1 MVLLFVLLFFCLFAF
16 ASSFSFFSFFF
27 FFFFLEVGGG
37 EGDNMVIISS
47 PLYWSWGVHT
57 LNYRLKPHFSWFLR
71 YSSFLVAKYYILSI
85 LNWRYFLYPCSSP
98 GDWMVTHGTIYDVFI
113 VWAENRCRIPPFLE
127 PYDVNIAWNGLSC
140 RSFSSIFTMF
150 PLRVSLSGFVHC
162 FLRVLCF
169 TVLVLGEVDK
179 AFVNVIVQSED
190 GQNSSFANIVGK
202 FARVGAI
209 KQVEGELIEVKIISQ
224 KNPSGALLWRH

>member
-16 ASSFSFFSFFF
+16 ASSFSFFSFFL
-27 FFFFLEVGGG
+27 FFFLEVGGG

-47 PLYWSWGVHT
+47 PIYRSWGVHT

-85 LNWRYFLYPCSSP
+85 LNWRYFLYPCSSQ
-98 GDWMVTHGTIYDVFI
+98 VTEWSRTVPYMTFFI
-113 VWAENRCRIPPFLE
+113 VWAENRCWIPFLE
-127 PYDVNIAWNGLSC
+127 PCDVNIAWNGLSC
-140 RSFSSIFTMF
+140 RSCSSIFTMF

>member
-1 MVLLFVLLFFCLFAF
+1 M
-16 ASSFSFFSFFF
+16 
-27 FFFFLEVGGG
+27 
-37 EGDNMVIISS
+37 
-47 PLYWSWGVHT
+47 
-57 LNYRLKPHFSWFLR
+57 
-71 YSSFLVAKYYILSI
+71 VAKYYILSI

-113 VWAENRCRIPPFLE
+113 VWAENRCRIPFLE

-224 KNPSGALLWRH
+224 NPSATLLWRN

>member
-1 MVLLFVLLFFCLFAF
+1 
-16 ASSFSFFSFFF
+16 
-27 FFFFLEVGGG
+27 
-37 EGDNMVIISS
+37 
-47 PLYWSWGVHT
+47 
-57 LNYRLKPHFSWFLR
+57 
-71 YSSFLVAKYYILSI
+71 
-85 LNWRYFLYPCSSP
+85 
-98 GDWMVTHGTIYDVFI
+98 
-113 VWAENRCRIPPFLE
+113 
-127 PYDVNIAWNGLSC
+127 
-140 RSFSSIFTMF
+140 MF

-190 GQNSSFANIVGK
+190 GQNSSFANIVGR

-224 KNPSGALLWRH
+224 KNPSAALL

>member
-27 FFFFLEVGGG
+27 FFFFFEVGGG

-47 PLYWSWGVHT
+47 PIYWSWGVHT

-98 GDWMVTHGTIYDVFI
+98 GDWMVTHGTIYDAFI
-113 VWAENRCRIPPFLE
+113 VWAENRCRIPFLE
-127 PYDVNIAWNGLSC
+127 PCDVNIAWNGLRC

>member
-1 MVLLFVLLFFCLFAF
+1 
-16 ASSFSFFSFFF
+16 
-27 FFFFLEVGGG
+27 
-37 EGDNMVIISS
+37 
-47 PLYWSWGVHT
+47 
-57 LNYRLKPHFSWFLR
+57 
-71 YSSFLVAKYYILSI
+71 
-85 LNWRYFLYPCSSP
+85 
-98 GDWMVTHGTIYDVFI
+98 
-113 VWAENRCRIPPFLE
+113 
-127 PYDVNIAWNGLSC
+127 
-140 RSFSSIFTMF
+140 MF
-150 PLRVSLSGFVHC
+150 PLRVSLSGFVYC

-224 KNPSGALLWRH
+224 KNPSAALL